1 MTVLVVQF
9 EGDAPP
15 GQIGEALAAAG
26 LALEVRHPYAR
37 DALPPDAA
45 GLTALAVLGGAMDAT
60 EPALPYLRDVQ
71 ALIADAARRDVPVL
85 GLCLGGQLCSLA
97 LGGTVGRRPGG
108 IRIGWLPVE
117 PVGRDPLTAGM
128 SPATRLFRWHQDCF
142 TLPPGATPLLAGAD
156 GFRLGS
162 VCALQ
167 PHPEVDRAIVAGWC
181 ATYGSDAQL
190 AAAGT
195 SEAEAIAG
203 AGRYAAAGR
212 ALLDAWCAEVAAG
225 AARAA

>member
-1 MTVLVVQF
+1 MTVVIVQF

-15 GQIGEALAAAG
+15 GQLGEALAAAG
-26 LALEVRHPYAR
+26 LVPEVRHPYAG
-37 DALPPDAA
+37 DTLPPDAA

-60 EPALPYLRDVQ
+60 EPSLPYLREVQ
-71 ALIADAARRDVPVL
+71 ALIADAAGRDVPVL

-108 IRIGWLPVE
+108 FRIGWLPVE
-117 PVGRDPLTAGM
+117 PAGRDPVTAGVT
-128 SPATRLFRWHQDCF
+128 PATRLFRWHQDAF
-142 TLPPGATPLLAGAD
+142 SLPLGATPLLAGGD

-162 VCALQ
+162 VCAVQ
-167 PHPEVDRAIVAGWC
+167 PHPEVDRAIVADWC

-195 SEAEAIAG
+195 SEEEAVAG
-203 AGRYAAAGR
+203 AGRYATAGR
-212 ALLDAWCAEVAAG
+212 TMLDAWCVEVAGG
-225 AARAA
+225 AVRAA